1 MVTKKPFGVCYN
13 LDKHSMYYYTDSM
26 KKLSSNIPLLSSYF
40 FILLFVYA
48 GVSKLLDFENFQIQ
62 IAQSPLLSAYAN
74 YIPYAVII
82 SEMVIAILLSV
93 PKFRLIGLYA
103 SFGIMSAFTVY
114 IYLILNFSDFIPC
127 SCGGILEKMG
137 WTEHLIFNVGCVLFA
152 ALSVFFLKKEE
163 VEGQKEATNS
173 FLLRVYLLLT
183 VGIISCLIMIYLFY
197 SSEYIIKKENNF
209 TRRFIPHVIR
219 NPQKIDLGVNSYYF
233 AGQHG
238 DTVFLGNRTA
248 PLLIGQ
254 VNPGFD
260 RLLTDTLHIDNASLP
275 FREVKLQVQYPHYS
289 LSDGYIPAIFEGIL
303 PNLNASLAMYRKA
316 YFSKA
321 IMVRPHLYIFRA
333 QSSKTRETVM
343 GSLSTRNN
351 NAVKLNDRFLEKQ
364 IDGIF
369 DTDGNFIMDSFNQ
382 NIIYT
387 YFYRNEYRIMDSTLT
402 LTGKGRTIDTVSHAK
417 LDIVTLRDGSV
428 KLKSPPFKVNQ
439 NQAAFKQ
446 LLYNESNLR
455 GQHESVKMW
464 QNSSIIDVYHYPT
477 ATYQYSYYVNREEKN
492 KMRSLLATSNYI
504 YILSGNLLIRY
515 QRTR

>member
-1 MVTKKPFGVCYN
+1 M
-13 LDKHSMYYYTDSM
+13 
-26 KKLSSNIPLLSSYF
+26 
-40 FILLFVYA
+40 
-48 GVSKLLDFENFQIQ
+48 LDFENFQIQ

-137 WTEHLIFNVGCVLFA
+137 WTEHLIFNIGSVILAGFA
-152 ALSVFFLKKEE
+152 ILIQKKEQRE
-163 VEGQKEATNS
+163 KNRDEKTLLKRG
-173 FLLRVYLLLT
+173 FLLMVM
-183 VGIISCLIMIYLFY
+183 GAISSILVIYLFY

-209 TRRFIPHVIR
+209 TRRFIPHAIR

-238 DTVFLGNRTA
+238 DTIFLGNRTA

-260 RLLTDTLHIDNASLP
+260 KLLTDTLHIDNASLP
-275 FREVKLQVQYPHYS
+275 FREVKLQVQYPHYN
-289 LSDGYIPAIFEGIL
+289 LSDGYTPVIFEGIL
-303 PNLNASLAMYRKA
+303 PNLTASLAMYRKA

-351 NAVKLNDRFLEKQ
+351 NAVKLNDSFLEKQ

-387 YFYRNEYRIMDSTLT
+387 YFYRNEYRIMDSTLR

-439 NQAAFKQ
+439 NQAAYKN

-477 ATYQYSYYVNREEKN
+477 ATYQYSFYINREGQD
-492 KMRSLLATSNYI
+492 KMRSLLVTSKHL
-504 YILSGNLLIRY
+504 YILSGNQLIRY